1 MNMPSSLC
9 YAGRLYKDNAPLS
22 LKFERALS
30 VLPRHPRSEAQPH
43 CNQNPDAHFFV
54 YNVIQR
60 SNGIAPNDR
69 AMPLRREIPDM
80 EQVIDHPF
88 VQSGSREAG
97 GGLSEYTGI
106 NKRCI
111 KP

>member
-1 MNMPSSLC
+1 MTNL
-9 YAGRLYKDNAPLS
+9 
-22 LKFERALS
+22 
-30 VLPRHPRSEAQPH
+30 
-43 CNQNPDAHFFV
+43 V

-80 EQVIDHPF
+80 EQVIDQLKTPF
-88 VQSGSREAG
+88 VQRGAPTKRVG
-97 GGLSEYTGI
+97 DCQIYTGI

>member
-1 MNMPSSLC
+1 MTNL
-9 YAGRLYKDNAPLS
+9 
-22 LKFERALS
+22 
-30 VLPRHPRSEAQPH
+30 
-43 CNQNPDAHFFV
+43 V

-60 SNGIAPNDR
+60 SNGIALSFR

-80 EQVIDHPF
+80 EQVIDQLKTPLRKGAL
-88 VQSGSREAG
+88 VKRVGDCQI
-97 GGLSEYTGI
+97 YTGI

>member
-1 MNMPSSLC
+1 MTNL
-9 YAGRLYKDNAPLS
+9 
-22 LKFERALS
+22 
-30 VLPRHPRSEAQPH
+30 
-43 CNQNPDAHFFV
+43 V

-69 AMPLRREIPDM
+69 AMPLLREIPDM
-80 EQVIDHPF
+80 EQVIDHLKTPLCKGALAKR
-88 VQSGSREAG
+88 VGDCQI
-97 GGLSEYTGI
+97 YTGI